1 MSASHPT
8 DVAAIGRARAGC
20 APSGAGEAA
29 TRIARGESARGAVGL
44 SHFRRLLAEVWANEA
59 ARLASLALG
68 MGMRRDQ
75 AADVLQDVYLAAIQ
89 RPPPIDDGTDLARWL
104 FRVTANRCQL
114 EHRRKG
120 RWRRLW
126 RGLVLTYRGQTAGQA
141 RGQAGGGIEIPAEE
155 LRRDVDVALAKLAD
169 DDRALV
175 AMRYFSGLNSRE
187 IAEIVGVPEST
198 VRGRLRASRRKLA
211 QELAEHGD
219 DE

>member
-8 DVAAIGRARAGC
+8 DVAALAGARAGC
-20 APSGAGEAA
+20 VQTGTQQGVP
-29 TRIARGESARGAVGL
+29 RGAVGL
-44 SHFRRLLAEVWANEA
+44 SHFRRLLAEVWAA
-59 ARLASLALG
+59 QAGPLASLALALG
-68 MGMRRDQ
+68 MGMKRDQ
-75 AADVLQDVYLAAIQ
+75 AGDVLQDVYLAAIQ
-89 RPPPIDDGTDLARWL
+89 KPPPIDDQTDLARWL

-126 RGLVLTYRGQTAGQA
+126 RGLVLAYRGQPAG
-141 RGQAGGGIEIPAEE
+141 RMGIPAEE
-155 LRRDVDVALAKLAD
+155 LRRDVDVALANLAD

-198 VRGRLRASRRKLA
+198 VRGRLRAARQKLA